1 MQSSSQIVAISKLTP
16 NFLQAGCLS
25 CRPTNSA
32 EALKGKVIHYH
43 AGLFPSVLQLY
54 AAMLL
59 SFCVLGQLNLLLPV
73 GQEMSS
79 RLRTE
84 SLMQLIVAIMYLI
97 AASQA
102 LSIMM
107 ASEWLHN
114 ALQYNV
120 SSC

>member
-1 MQSSSQIVAISKLTP
+1 
-16 NFLQAGCLS
+16 
-25 CRPTNSA
+25 
-32 EALKGKVIHYH
+32 
-43 AGLFPSVLQLY
+43 
-54 AAMLL
+54 MLL

-79 RLRTE
+79 RLRDE
-84 SLMQLIVAIMYLI
+84 SLLQLIVAIMYLI

-107 ASEWLHN
+107 ASGWLHN